1 MNDRIR
7 IKDIAIKAGVSS
19 GTVDRVLHERGNV
32 SLKSKQKV
40 MMALEALDYS
50 PNFLASALAYNKKW
64 NIATLMPNESKDP
77 FWNQPKEGIQQ
88 AHKVLKDYGVN
99 VDFYH
104 FSENNVEDF
113 ISQCD
118 QILAKN
124 YHSVIISPIFTEQSI
139 SFIERLEENKI
150 KYVQIN
156 TCLNLDAPQLL
167 CYIGQ
172 DSYHSGK
179 LGAKLLGFGLSS
191 GESILISH
199 LEETVYNSQH
209 LIDKERGF
217 KEYFADHS
225 SLNIEVVTAQFE
237 NPYDEKGLTK
247 FYEDIFKKHPN
258 IKGVFITTSRAF
270 HAVNALKRIN
280 RSDIKLVGF
289 DLIDENLEYLD
300 SENIDFLINQN
311 PFKQG
316 YLALINIFNYLIRKI
331 KPQKLQHL
339 PLDVVMKENVNYYI
353 DRQFEEMPIVL

>member
-7 IKDIAIKAGVSS
+7 IKDIAIKAGVSP

-32 SLKSKQKV
+32 SLKSKEKV

-50 PNFLASALAYNKKW
+50 PNVLASALAYNKKW
-64 NIATLMPNESKDP
+64 NIAALMPNESKDP

-88 AHKVLKDYGVN
+88 ALKVLKDYGVS

-113 ISQCD
+113 KSQCD
-118 QILAKN
+118 QILSKN

-139 SFIERLEENKI
+139 SFIDELEERKI
-150 KYVQIN
+150 QYVQIN
-156 TCLNLDAPQLL
+156 TCLNLDAPHLL

-237 NPYDEKGLTK
+237 NPYDEEGLTK

-289 DLIDENLEYLD
+289 DLIDENLEYLN

-311 PFKQG
+311 PFRQG
-316 YLALINIFNYLIRKI
+316 YLSLINIFNYLIRKI